1 MEHFGKTIIVFN
13 YFCRKT
19 ESQIFERVLN
29 EVVIQQN
36 FSDGSR
42 KMRYNH
48 NFDKVLIKSSWESVY
63 SIHIIV
69 S

>member
-1 MEHFGKTIIVFN
+1 M
-13 YFCRKT
+13 
-19 ESQIFERVLN
+19 FERVLN

-36 FSDGSR
+36 FSDGSS

-48 NFDKVLIKSSWESVY
+48 NFDQILIKNSWESVY